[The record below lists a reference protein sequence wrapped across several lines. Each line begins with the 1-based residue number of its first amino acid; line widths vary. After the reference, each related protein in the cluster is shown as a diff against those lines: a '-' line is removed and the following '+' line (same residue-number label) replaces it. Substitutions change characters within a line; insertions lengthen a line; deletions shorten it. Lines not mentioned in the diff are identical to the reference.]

1 MSIKVR
7 WELGRRKR
15 REQENAFLTS
25 RPSSLRAIREKQ
37 PVLEMGVRE
46 VVSSEDSNS
55 ECSWAHS
62 HAHTHIHVFTP
73 SEIKQREESRN
84 FKPANDLIR

>member
-1 MSIKVR
+1 MSIKER

-25 RPSSLRAIREKQ
+25 RLSSLRAIGEKQ

-46 VVSSEDSNS
+46 VLSSEDSNS
-55 ECSWAHS
+55 ECAWAPLRARTHTSMYS
-62 HAHTHIHVFTP
+62 HPV
-73 SEIKQREESRN
+73 R
-84 FKPANDLIR
+84 